1 MQNTDL
7 KYILQNIYYGGTN
20 ERRGLLK
27 GSLSSG
33 SLYMEVPINSAQ
45 FEIPV
50 FLFESFCKALSQ
62 IHDCEEIVVNLYHK
76 GYYPKY
82 RTVSRFMQDVLRA
95 NFTTSRLIK
104 INVMQKD
111 VLVTYYAT
119 HGAIFDSQF
128 HPVMMMSWLIEKIQ
142 SSENEVRAYKILR
155 PLLRVEPTCLLE
167 SNDPIRK
174 YIIRNIIPCTLEEAK
189 FCSPYSILNTPYFA
203 GQDTTFTYSVK
214 VEIDHSPF
222 VLKTAS
228 PPSISTSDVELFKA
242 AEGHINEILQ
252 YSE

>member
-7 KYILQNIYYGGTN
+7 KYILQDIYYGGTN
-20 ERRGLLK
+20 ERMGLLK

-45 FEIPV
+45 FEVPV
-50 FLFESFCKALSQ
+50 FLFESFCKALLQ

-76 GYYPKY
+76 GYYPRYK
-82 RTVSRFMQDVLRA
+82 TVSRFMQDVLRA
-95 NFTTSRLIK
+95 SFTTSRLIK
-104 INVMQKD
+104 TNVMQKD
-111 VLVTYYAT
+111 VLVTYYTT
-119 HGAIFDSQF
+119 HGAVFDSQF

-142 SSENEVRAYKILR
+142 PNENERAYKILR

-167 SNDPIRK
+167 PNDSIRK
-174 YIIRNIIPCTLEEAK
+174 YIIRNIIPCILEEAK
-189 FCSPYSILNTPYFA
+189 FHPLYSSLSEPYFVE
-203 GQDTTFTYSVK
+203 QDASIAYPIK

-228 PPSISTSDVELFKA
+228 PPSISTSDTELFKA
-242 AEGHINEILQ
+242 AEGRIKEILQ

>member
-7 KYILQNIYYGGTN
+7 KYILQDIYYGSTN
-20 ERRGLLK
+20 EWRGLLK
-27 GSLSSG
+27 GSLSSD

-142 SSENEVRAYKILR
+142 SNENEVRAYKILR
-155 PLLRVEPTCLLE
+155 PLLRIEPTCLLE
-167 SNDPIRK
+167 PNDPIRK
-174 YIIRNIIPCTLEEAK
+174 YIVRNIIPCALEEAE
-189 FCSPYSILNTPYFA
+189 FNPYSSLSAPYFVE
-203 GQDTTFTYSVK
+203 QDSSLAYPIK

-228 PPSISTSDVELFKA
+228 PPSISTSDAELFKA

>member
-7 KYILQNIYYGGTN
+7 KYILQDIYYGGTN

-27 GSLSSG
+27 GSLSSD

-45 FEIPV
+45 FEVPV
-50 FLFESFCKALSQ
+50 FLFESFCKALAQ
-62 IHDCEEIVVNLYHK
+62 IHDCGKIVVNLYHK

-119 HGAIFDSQF
+119 HGAVFDSQF
-128 HPVMMMSWLIEKIQ
+128 HPIMMMSWLIEKIQ
-142 SSENEVRAYKILR
+142 SNENEIRAYKIFR
-155 PLLRVEPTCLLE
+155 PLLRVDPTCLLE
-167 SNDPIRK
+167 PNDSIRK
-174 YIIRNIIPCTLEEAK
+174 YIIRNIIPCILEEAK
-189 FCSPYSILNTPYFA
+189 FHPLYSSLSEPYFVE
-203 GQDTTFTYSVK
+203 QDPSFTYPVK

-222 VLKTAS
+222 VLKTTS
-228 PPSISTSDVELFKA
+228 PPSISTSDAELFKA
-242 AEGHINEILQ
+242 AEGYINEILQ

>member
-7 KYILQNIYYGGTN
+7 KYILQDIYYGGTN

-27 GSLSSG
+27 GSLSSD

-50 FLFESFCKALSQ
+50 FLFESFCKALLQ

-95 NFTTSRLIK
+95 NFNTSRLIK

-111 VLVTYYAT
+111 ALVTYYAT
-119 HGAIFDSQF
+119 HGAVFDSQF

-167 SNDPIRK
+167 PNDSIRK

-189 FCSPYSILNTPYFA
+189 FHPLYSSLSEPYFVE
-203 GQDTTFTYSVK
+203 QDPSFTYPVK
-214 VEIDHSPF
+214 VEIDHSQF

-228 PPSISTSDVELFKA
+228 PPSISTSDAELFKA

>member
-7 KYILQNIYYGGTN
+7 KYILQDIYYGGTN

-27 GSLSSG
+27 GSLSSD
-33 SLYMEVPINSAQ
+33 SLYMEVLINSAQ

-50 FLFESFCKALSQ
+50 FLFESFCKALLQ
-62 IHDCEEIVVNLYHK
+62 LHDCEEIVVNLYHK

-104 INVMQKD
+104 INIMQKD

-119 HGAIFDSQF
+119 HGAVFDSQF

-142 SSENEVRAYKILR
+142 PNENAVRVYKILR
-155 PLLRVEPTCLLE
+155 PLLRVEPSCFLE
-167 SNDPIRK
+167 PNDPIRK
-174 YIIRNIIPCTLEEAK
+174 YIVRNIIPCTLEEAK
-189 FCSPYSILNTPYFA
+189 FHPLYSSLSEPYFVE
-203 GQDTTFTYSVK
+203 QDPSFTYPVK
-214 VEIDHSPF
+214 VEIDHSSF

-228 PPSISTSDVELFKA
+228 PPSISTSDAELFKA